1 MLYSKAN
8 KNKEADC
15 MTTTKARIVIK
26 ALADT
31 AIEKICVMG
40 EDDAR
45 GDILKLRDVV
55 HDLVDFWGLD
65 EQLKDDFDDRVG
77 QALGFYDEAL
87 A

>member
-1 MLYSKAN
+1 
-8 KNKEADC
+8 
-15 MTTTKARIVIK
+15 MTTAKARIAIK
-26 ALADT
+26 VLADT
-31 AIEKICVMG
+31 AIEKIFVMG

-65 EQLKDDFDDRVG
+65 EQLKDDFDERVG
-77 QALGFYDEAL
+77 AVLGFDEEAL

>member
-1 MLYSKAN
+1 MCIR
-8 KNKEADC
+8 D
-15 MTTTKARIVIK
+15 RGV
-26 ALADT
+26 
-31 AIEKICVMG
+31 
-40 EDDAR
+40 DDAR

-65 EQLKDDFDDRVG
+65 EQLKDDFDGRVG

>member
-1 MLYSKAN
+1 
-8 KNKEADC
+8 
-15 MTTTKARIVIK
+15 MTTAKARIAIK
-26 ALADT
+26 VLADT
-31 AIEKICVMG
+31 AIEKIFVMG

-65 EQLKDDFDDRVG
+65 EQLKDDFDGRVG

>member
-1 MLYSKAN
+1 
-8 KNKEADC
+8 
-15 MTTTKARIVIK
+15 MTTAKARIAIK
-26 ALADT
+26 VLADT
-31 AIEKICVMG
+31 AIEKIFVMG

-65 EQLKDDFDDRVG
+65 EQLKDDFDERVG
-77 QALGFYDEAL
+77 AALGFDEEAL

>member
-1 MLYSKAN
+1 
-8 KNKEADC
+8 
-15 MTTTKARIVIK
+15 MTTAKARIAIK
-26 ALADT
+26 VLADT

-40 EDDAR
+40 VDDAR

-65 EQLKDDFDDRVG
+65 EQLKDDFDGRVG

>member
-1 MLYSKAN
+1 
-8 KNKEADC
+8 

-40 EDDAR
+40 VDDAT

-65 EQLKDDFDDRVG
+65 EQLKDDFDGRVG

>member
-1 MLYSKAN
+1 
-8 KNKEADC
+8 
-15 MTTTKARIVIK
+15 MTPTKARIVIK

-65 EQLKDDFDDRVG
+65 EQLKDDFDGRVGHFDGRVG

>member
-1 MLYSKAN
+1 
-8 KNKEADC
+8 
-15 MTTTKARIVIK
+15 MTPTKARIVVR

-31 AIEKICVMG
+31 AIEKYCVLG

-55 HDLVDFWGLD
+55 HDLVDFWDIAEPLED
-65 EQLKDDFDDRVG
+65 YFDSRVG
-77 QALGFYDEAL
+77 QALGFCDEAL

>member
-40 EDDAR
+40 VDDAR

-65 EQLKDDFDDRVG
+65 EQLKDDFDGRVG
-77 QALGFYDEAL
+77 QALGFHDEAL

>member
-1 MLYSKAN
+1 
-8 KNKEADC
+8 
-15 MTTTKARIVIK
+15 MTTTKARMVIK

-45 GDILKLRDVV
+45 GDILKLRDVA

-65 EQLKDDFDDRVG
+65 EQLKDDFDERVG
-77 QALGFYDEAL
+77 QALGFHDEEL

>member
-1 MLYSKAN
+1 
-8 KNKEADC
+8 

-40 EDDAR
+40 VDDAR

-55 HDLVDFWGLD
+55 HDLVEFWGIAEPLED
-65 EQLKDDFDDRVG
+65 YFDSRVG
-77 QALGFYDEAL
+77 QALGFCDEAL